1 MTPAPAGMVERTG
14 IMPGGTE
21 CASEARNGNAPTAP
35 PLLTLVAAVARN
47 GVIGRGNALPWRL
60 PGDLRFF
67 KRTTMGKPVVMGRRT
82 WESIGGRPL
91 PGRSNIV
98 LTRDTGFAPEG
109 AIVCHG
115 FVGAI
120 AEARR
125 IAAGTGALEIC
136 VIGGESLFAE
146 ALRMADRLYLTEVLS
161 EPAGDVLFPPF
172 DRGAWTATELERADA
187 AGPDSPAYRILRLDR
202 KH

>member
-1 MTPAPAGMVERTG
+1 MSGAGV
-14 IMPGGTE
+14 E
-21 CASEARNGNAPTAP
+21 CASGVRNENAPLETP
-35 PLLTLVAAVARN
+35 RLVLVAAVARN
-47 GVIGRGNALPWRL
+47 GVIGRGNTLPWRL

-82 WESIGGRPL
+82 WESIGAKPL
-91 PGRSNIV
+91 PGRCNIV

-115 FVGAI
+115 FLGAI
-120 AEARR
+120 AEARSV
-125 IAAGTGALEIC
+125 AARTGAPEVC

-146 ALRMADRLYLTEVLS
+146 ALRMADRLYLTEVLA

-172 DRGAWTATELERADA
+172 DRGAWTETELERADA

-202 KH
+202 KR